1 MERVALCRYVVVKP
15 SDVAGDLVGGLA
27 QRLLQV
33 QALPEMQ
40 ELEWDAVS
48 LAVQLRLEG
57 EQAMKPIRQ
66 GLGAAG
72 KAAQL
77 KGHAEARLLVIVG
90 PVRGTVHAWRDQ
102 RSKPGGVCHGAGKAV
117 QKRGGLGGLR
127 DAQRFYAQAGEHAP
141 PDVSGARRGEIPSQC
156 AGSTR
161 VWRDRAPPGQ
171 DGRVAV

>member
-57 EQAMKPIRQ
+57 EQAMKLIRQ
-66 GLGAAG
+66 GLRAGG

-77 KGHAEARLLVIVG
+77 KRS
-90 PVRGTVHAWRDQ
+90 RG
-102 RSKPGGVCHGAGKAV
+102 
-117 QKRGGLGGLR
+117 KRG
-127 DAQRFYAQAGEHAP
+127 
-141 PDVSGARRGEIPSQC
+141 C
-156 AGSTR
+156 
-161 VWRDRAPPGQ
+161 W
-171 DGRVAV
+171 